1 MKRLLVALALF
12 ALPAFAA
19 QLVIDIPG
27 CVAYSLAGN
36 TVTCATSG
44 GGQPPPVLP
53 PPVTPPPPG
62 SGALADFDY
71 RASVGQWAAWKF
83 WDAAAT
89 EGLLARGHSML
100 RINQQ
105 INFYNHDLSLP
116 GNRVGNSFRCF
127 SIAIGNF
134 IDDVGGACDREI
146 AKLAASQGR
155 PVPGTVR

>member
-1 MKRLLVALALF
+1 MRKLLLALALF
-12 ALPAFAA
+12 CVPAFAA
-19 QLVIDIPG
+19 QLIIDIPA
-27 CVAYSLAGN
+27 CTNYVLSGN
-36 TVTCATSG
+36 TVTCTSSG
-44 GGQPPPVLP
+44 IPPPVIP
-53 PPVTPPPPG
+53 PPITPPPPG

-89 EGLLARGHSML
+89 DGLLARGHSML

-127 SIAIGNF
+127 SVTVGNF
-134 IDDVGGACDREI
+134 IDDVGEACDREI
-146 AKLAASQGR
+146 AKLAAAQGR
-155 PVPGTVR
+155 PVPGPVK